1 MNETNQVEVD
11 PLAVPADAVPER
23 KFPLLVGDKLYS
35 MEVAEIER
43 KASKKDENVK
53 MLKLTLKTT
62 QEGVSTEGDAVPA
75 GYPVF
80 VNWTY
85 TPTGGLTPLMINQ
98 SAKEMLDAAGLFTVS
113 AAQLRDNPDILLNK
127 NVCVKLKVRKAS
139 GDFEATNEVARGGWV
154 KASAPTA

>member
-1 MNETNQVEVD
+1 MNTVEND

-23 KFPLLVGDKLYS
+23 KFPLLVGDKLYA

-43 KASKKDENVK
+43 KASKKDENVW
-53 MLKLTLKTT
+53 MLKLTLKTVAEAT
-62 QEGVSTEGDAVPA
+62 STDGDAVPA

-80 VNWTY
+80 INWTY

-113 AAQLRDNPDILLNK
+113 AAQLRDNPDLLLNK
-127 NVCVKLKVRKAS
+127 QVCVKLKVRKAS
-139 GDFEATNEVARGGWV
+139 GDFDASNEVARGGWV
-154 KASAPTA
+154 KASSPAA